1 MQAREAATGFASPA
15 VVIRTPI
22 QCKRKIHTGKNC
34 CKGDNNSAES
44 VSDEKSVSADPGPA
58 TQSASADPG
67 PATQSKGASVPS
79 SRRAIPVDTCLF
91 SNHRSDSMER

>member
-1 MQAREAATGFASPA
+1 MTDEVAAAS
-15 VVIRTPI
+15 T
-22 QCKRKIHTGKNC
+22 
-34 CKGDNNSAES
+34 GDNNSAES
-44 VSDEKSVSADPGPA
+44 VPDEKSVSADPGPTTQSASADPGPA

>member
-1 MQAREAATGFASPA
+1 MTDEVAAAST
-15 VVIRTPI
+15 V
-22 QCKRKIHTGKNC
+22 
-34 CKGDNNSAES
+34 DNNSAES
-44 VSDEKSVSADPGPA
+44 VPDEKSVSANPGPTTQSANADPGPATQSVSADPGPA